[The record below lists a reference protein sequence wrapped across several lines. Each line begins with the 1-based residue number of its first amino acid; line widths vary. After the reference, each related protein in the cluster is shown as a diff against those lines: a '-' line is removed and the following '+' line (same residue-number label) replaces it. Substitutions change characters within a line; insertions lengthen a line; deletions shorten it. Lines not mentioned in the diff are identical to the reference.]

1 MKEFFSDQAVLA
13 AFPIVALGIL
23 VGLASI
29 YFVRKER
36 RESRE
41 QGAKRN

>member
-1 MKEFFSDQAVLA
+1 MLSIA
-13 AFPIVALGIL
+13 PIVSLMIL
-23 VGLASI
+23 VGIASI

-41 QGAKRN
+41 QAAANKRD